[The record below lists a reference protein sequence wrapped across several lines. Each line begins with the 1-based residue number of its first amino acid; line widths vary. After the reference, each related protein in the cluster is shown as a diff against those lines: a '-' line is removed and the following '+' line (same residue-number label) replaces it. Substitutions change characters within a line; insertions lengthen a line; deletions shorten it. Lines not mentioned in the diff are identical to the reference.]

1 MLCETLKV
9 REPDSSTSKPSVGL
23 IVGIVA
29 ACVVAF
35 ILAVLVII
43 FIRRRADNGVYNP
56 SKQEIDCGKVE
67 MNPMLKPPPPER
79 LI

>member
-1 MLCETLKV
+1 MLCETLKA
-9 REPDSSTSKPSVGL
+9 REPEATTSKPSVGL

-43 FIRRRADNGVYNP
+43 FIRRRADNGTYNP